1 MQFPTQAIHSAR
13 GCDPQTGAVTT
24 PIYQTSTYEQLEPGV
39 HRGYGYSRTEN
50 PTRRA
55 LEESLASLEGGGHGL
70 AFASGLAAASAALSL
85 LSTGDHV
92 VAGRDLYGGAYRLFT
107 KVYARFGVSFSFVDA
122 TDVAAIRAAIRPTTK
137 LLWLETPSNPLLSIT
152 DIAAACAIAKER
164 DVTSLVDNTF
174 ATPWLQ
180 RPLELGADVVL
191 HSTTKYLNGHADVIG
206 GALVVRSQE
215 LFERLKFLQN
225 AVGAVPGPQDCFL
238 VLRGI
243 KTLDL
248 RMERHCANARAV
260 AGFLLEHE
268 KVAAVHWPG
277 IPTHPGHAVAKRQMK
292 DFGAVLS
299 FELKADVAS
308 TKAFTKWTKL
318 FALAESL
325 GSVRSL
331 LCHPATMTHASVEPE
346 VRKKNGISDGL
357 IRLSVGCEA
366 AQDLIA
372 DLEQALVTL
381 CPASDAQRRGAVHE
395 PSASARSRAET
406 GGVE

>member
-1 MQFPTQAIHSAR
+1 MQFPTTAIHSAR

-24 PIYQTSTYEQLEPGV
+24 PIYQTSTYEQIEPGV
-39 HRGYGYSRTEN
+39 HRGFGYSRTEN

-85 LSTGDHV
+85 LSAGDHV

-107 KVYARFGVSFSFVDA
+107 KVFARFGVTFTFVDA
-122 TDVAAIRAAIRPTTK
+122 TSVAAIRGALRPETK

-152 DIAAACAIAKER
+152 DIAAACAVAKER
-164 DVTSLVDNTF
+164 RITSLVDNTF

-180 RPLELGADVVL
+180 RPLELGADIVL

-206 GALVVRSQE
+206 GALVTRSQE
-215 LFERLKFLQN
+215 LFDRLRFLQN

-260 AGFLLEHE
+260 AGFLIEHP
-268 KVAAVHWPG
+268 KVAAVYWPG
-277 IPTHPGHAVAKRQMK
+277 LPTHPAHDVAKRQMK

-299 FELKADVAS
+299 FELKCDVAAA
-308 TKAFTKWTKL
+308 KAFTKKTKL

-331 LCHPATMTHASVEPE
+331 LCHPPTMTHASVEPE

-357 IRLSVGCEA
+357 IRLSIGCEA
-366 AQDLIA
+366 AVDLVA
-372 DLEQALVTL
+372 DLAQALV
-381 CPASDAQRRGAVHE
+381 DR
-395 PSASARSRAET
+395 
-406 GGVE
+406 

>member
-1 MQFPTQAIHSAR
+1 MQFPTTAIHSAR
-13 GCDPQTGAVTT
+13 GNDPLTGALTT

-39 HRGYGYSRTEN
+39 TRGFSYSRTEN

-55 LEESLASLEGGGHGL
+55 LEESLAALEGGGHGL
-70 AFASGLAAASAALSL
+70 AFASGLAAATAALSL
-85 LSTGDHV
+85 LSAGDHV

-107 KVYARFGVSFSFVDA
+107 KVFSRFGISFTFVDA
-122 TDVAAIRAAIRPTTK
+122 TDTAAIGAALRRETK

-152 DIAAACAIAKER
+152 DIAAACAIAKASG
-164 DVTSLVDNTF
+164 VPVLVDSTF
-174 ATPWLQ
+174 ASPWLQ
-180 RPLELGADVVL
+180 RPLDLGADVVL

-206 GALVVRSQE
+206 GALVTRSKD
-215 LFERLKFLQN
+215 LFDRLRFLQN
-225 AVGAVPGPQDCFL
+225 AAGAVPGPQDCFL
-238 VLRGI
+238 VLRGL

-260 AGFLLEHE
+260 AGFLVEHP

-277 IPTHPGHAVAKRQMK
+277 LPAHPGHQVAKRQMK

-299 FELKADVAS
+299 FELRCDVAAA
-308 TKAFTKWTKL
+308 KAFTKRTKL

-331 LCHPATMTHASVEPE
+331 LCHPPTMTHASVEPD
-346 VRKKNGISDGL
+346 VRRAIGIPDGL

-366 AQDLIA
+366 AKDLVL
-372 DLEQALVTL
+372 DLEQAL
-381 CPASDAQRRGAVHE
+381 GAL
-395 PSASARSRAET
+395 
-406 GGVE
+406 

>member
-1 MQFPTQAIHSAR
+1 MQFPTIAIHSAR
-13 GCDPQTGAVTT
+13 GSDRETGAVTA

-39 HRGYGYSRTEN
+39 TRGYGYSRTEN

-55 LEESLASLEGGGHGL
+55 LEETLALLEGGGHGL

-85 LSTGDHV
+85 LSAGDHV

-107 KVYARFGVSFSFVDA
+107 KVFARFGIGFEFVDA
-122 TDVAAIRAAIRPTTK
+122 TDVAAIRAALRPETK

-152 DIAAACAIAKER
+152 DVAAACAVAKER
-164 DVTSLVDNTF
+164 GVPVLVDNTF

-180 RPLELGADVVL
+180 RPLDLGADIVL

-206 GALVVRSQE
+206 GALVTRSRD
-215 LFERLKFLQN
+215 LFDRLRFLQN
-225 AVGAVPGPQDCFL
+225 AAGAVPGPQDCFL
-238 VLRGI
+238 VLRGV
-243 KTLDL
+243 KTLDI

-260 AGFLLEHE
+260 AGFLVEHP

-277 IPTHPGHAVAKRQMK
+277 LPSHPGHGVARRQMK

-299 FELKADVAS
+299 FELRADVAAA
-308 TKAFTKWTKL
+308 KAFTKRTKL

-331 LCHPATMTHASVEPE
+331 LCHPPTMTHASVEPD
-346 VRKKNGISDGL
+346 VRRRNGIADGL

-366 AQDLIA
+366 AVDLVA
-372 DLEQALVTL
+372 DLEQAL
-381 CPASDAQRRGAVHE
+381 GAL
-395 PSASARSRAET
+395 
-406 GGVE
+406 

>member
-1 MQFPTQAIHSAR
+1 MQFPTVAIHSTR
-13 GCDPQTGAVTT
+13 RDDDPTGAVTA
-24 PIYQTSTYEQLEPGV
+24 PIFQTSTYEQIEPGV

-55 LEESLASLEGGGHGL
+55 LEETLAALEGGAHGL

-85 LSTGDHV
+85 LSAGDHV

-107 KVYARFGVSFSFVDA
+107 KVFARFGVTFTFVDA
-122 TDVAAIRAAIRPTTK
+122 TDVGAVRAAFRPEMK
-137 LLWLETPSNPLLSIT
+137 LLWLETPSNPLLAIT
-152 DIAAACAIAKER
+152 DLEAACALARAR
-164 DVTSLVDNTF
+164 DVIALVDNTF

-206 GALVVRSQE
+206 GALVVKSKA

-238 VLRGI
+238 VLRGV

-260 AGFLLEHE
+260 AEFLVAHE

-277 IPTHPGHAVAKRQMK
+277 LPTHPGHETAKRQMK

-299 FELKADVAS
+299 FELKADAAAA
-308 TKAFTKWTKL
+308 KAFTKRTKL

-331 LCHPATMTHASVEPE
+331 LCHPPTMTHASVEPE

-366 AQDLIA
+366 ASDLVA
-372 DLEQALVTL
+372 DLAQALV
-381 CPASDAQRRGAVHE
+381 DR
-395 PSASARSRAET
+395 
-406 GGVE
+406 

>member
-1 MQFPTQAIHSAR
+1 MQFPTTAIHSAR

-24 PIYQTSTYEQLEPGV
+24 PIYQTSTYEQIEPGV
-39 HRGYGYSRTEN
+39 HRGFGYSRTEN

-85 LSTGDHV
+85 LSAGDHV

-107 KVYARFGVSFSFVDA
+107 KVFARFGVNFTFVDA
-122 TDVAAIRAAIRPTTK
+122 TSVVAIRGALRPETK

-152 DIAAACAIAKER
+152 DIAAACAVAKER
-164 DVTSLVDNTF
+164 RITSLVDNTF

-180 RPLELGADVVL
+180 RPLELGADIVL

-206 GALVVRSQE
+206 GALVTRSQE
-215 LFERLKFLQN
+215 LFDRLRFLQN

-260 AGFLLEHE
+260 AGFLIEHPR
-268 KVAAVHWPG
+268 VAAVYWPG
-277 IPTHPGHAVAKRQMK
+277 LPTHPGHDVAKRQMK

-299 FELKADVAS
+299 FELKCDVAAA
-308 TKAFTKWTKL
+308 KAFTKRTKL

-331 LCHPATMTHASVEPE
+331 LCHPPTMTHASVEPE
-346 VRKKNGISDGL
+346 VRRKNGISDGL
-357 IRLSVGCEA
+357 IRLSIGCEA
-366 AQDLIA
+366 AVDLVQDL
-372 DLEQALVTL
+372 DQALVSL
-381 CPASDAQRRGAVHE
+381 
-395 PSASARSRAET
+395 
-406 GGVE
+406 

>member
-1 MQFPTQAIHSAR
+1 MQFPTTAIHSAR

-85 LSTGDHV
+85 LSAGDHV

-107 KVYARFGVSFSFVDA
+107 KVFARFGVSFTFVDA
-122 TDVAAIRAAIRPTTK
+122 TNVSAIRAAIRPATK
-137 LLWLETPSNPLLSIT
+137 LVWLETPSNPLLSIT
-152 DIAAACAIAKER
+152 DVAAACAVARER
-164 DVTSLVDNTF
+164 GATSLVDNTF

-180 RPLELGADVVL
+180 RPLDLGADIVL

-215 LFERLKFLQN
+215 LFDRLRFLQN

-248 RMERHCANARAV
+248 RMDRHCANARAV
-260 AGFLLEHE
+260 AGFLIEHP

-277 IPTHPGHAVAKRQMK
+277 LPTHPGHAVAKRQMK

-299 FELKADVAS
+299 FELKADVAAA
-308 TKAFTKWTKL
+308 KAFTKRTKL

-331 LCHPATMTHASVEPE
+331 LCHPPTMTHASVEPE
-346 VRKKNGISDGL
+346 VRRKNGISDGL

-366 AQDLIA
+366 AVDLVA
-372 DLEQALVTL
+372 DLDQALVTL
-381 CPASDAQRRGAVHE
+381 
-395 PSASARSRAET
+395 
-406 GGVE
+406 

>member
-1 MQFPTQAIHSAR
+1 MQFPTTAIHSAR

-24 PIYQTSTYEQLEPGV
+24 PIYQTSTYEQIEPGV
-39 HRGYGYSRTEN
+39 HRGFGYSRTEN

-85 LSTGDHV
+85 LSAGDHV

-107 KVYARFGVSFSFVDA
+107 KVFARFGVSFTFVDA
-122 TDVAAIRAAIRPTTK
+122 TNVSAIRAALRPETK

-152 DIAAACAIAKER
+152 DIAAACGVAKER
-164 DVTSLVDNTF
+164 RVTSLVDNTF

-180 RPLELGADVVL
+180 RPLELGADIVL

-206 GALVVRSQE
+206 GALVTRSQE
-215 LFERLKFLQN
+215 LFDRLRFLQN

-260 AGFLLEHE
+260 AGFLIEHE
-268 KVAAVHWPG
+268 KVAAVYWPG
-277 IPTHPGHAVAKRQMK
+277 LPTHPGHEVAKRQMK

-299 FELKADVAS
+299 FELKCDVAAA
-308 TKAFTKWTKL
+308 KAFTKRTKL

-331 LCHPATMTHASVEPE
+331 LCHPPTMTHASVEPE

-357 IRLSVGCEA
+357 IRLSIGCEA
-366 AQDLIA
+366 AVDLVQDL
-372 DLEQALVTL
+372 DQALVSL
-381 CPASDAQRRGAVHE
+381 
-395 PSASARSRAET
+395 
-406 GGVE
+406 

>member
-1 MQFPTQAIHSAR
+1 MQFPTKAIHPAR
-13 GCDPQTGAVTT
+13 GTDPLTGAVTT

-39 HRGYGYSRTEN
+39 TKGYGYSRTEN

-55 LEESLASLEGGGHGL
+55 LEEDLAVLEGGGHGL

-85 LSTGDHV
+85 LSSGDHV

-107 KVYARFGVSFSFVDA
+107 KVFSRFGISFTFVDA
-122 TDVAAIRAAIRPTTK
+122 TSTDAIAAAFRPSTK
-137 LLWLETPSNPLLSIT
+137 LLWLETPSNPLLAIT
-152 DIAAACAIAKER
+152 DIAAACAAARARGI
-164 DVTSLVDNTF
+164 TSLVDNTF

-180 RPLELGADVVL
+180 RPLDLGADVVL

-206 GALVVRSQE
+206 GALVTRSKD
-215 LFERLKFLQN
+215 LFDRLRFLQN
-225 AVGAVPGPQDCFL
+225 AAGAVPGPQDCFL
-238 VLRGI
+238 VLRGL

-260 AGFLLEHE
+260 AGFLIEHD

-277 IPTHPGHAVAKRQMK
+277 LATHPGHEIARRQMK

-299 FELKADVAS
+299 FELKCDVAAA
-308 TKAFTKWTKL
+308 KAFTKRTKL

-331 LCHPATMTHASVEPE
+331 LCHPPTMTHASVEPE
-346 VRKKNGISDGL
+346 VRRANGIKDGL

-366 AQDLIA
+366 AQDLVL
-372 DLEQALVTL
+372 DLEEAL
-381 CPASDAQRRGAVHE
+381 GAL
-395 PSASARSRAET
+395 
-406 GGVE
+406 

>member
-1 MQFPTQAIHSAR
+1 MQFPTVAIHSTR
-13 GCDPQTGAVTT
+13 RDDDPTGAVTA
-24 PIYQTSTYEQLEPGV
+24 PIFQTSTYEQIEPGV

-55 LEESLASLEGGGHGL
+55 LEETLAALEGGAHGL

-85 LSTGDHV
+85 LSAGDHV

-107 KVYARFGVSFSFVDA
+107 KVFARFGVTFTFVDA
-122 TDVAAIRAAIRPTTK
+122 TDVGAVRAAFRPETK
-137 LLWLETPSNPLLSIT
+137 LLWLETPSNPLLAIT
-152 DIAAACAIAKER
+152 DLEAACALARAR
-164 DVTSLVDNTF
+164 DVIALVDNTF

-206 GALVVRSQE
+206 GALVVKSKA

-238 VLRGI
+238 VLRGV

-260 AGFLLEHE
+260 AEFLVAHE

-277 IPTHPGHAVAKRQMK
+277 LPTHPGHETAKRQMK

-299 FELKADVAS
+299 FELKADAAAA
-308 TKAFTKWTKL
+308 KAFTKRTKL

-331 LCHPATMTHASVEPE
+331 LCHPPTMTHASVEPE

-366 AQDLIA
+366 ASDLVA
-372 DLEQALVTL
+372 DLAQALV
-381 CPASDAQRRGAVHE
+381 DR
-395 PSASARSRAET
+395 
-406 GGVE
+406 

>member
-1 MQFPTQAIHSAR
+1 MKFPTIAIHPAR
-13 GCDPQTGAVTT
+13 GVDPLTGALAV
-24 PIYQTSTYEQLEPGV
+24 PVYQTSTYEQIEPGV
-39 HRGYGYSRTEN
+39 TRGFGYSRTEN

-55 LEESLASLEGGGHGL
+55 LEESLAALEGGAHGL

-85 LSTGDHV
+85 LSAGDHV

-107 KVYARFGVSFSFVDA
+107 KVWSRFGVEFTFVDA
-122 TDVAAIRAAIRPTTK
+122 TDVDAVRAALGPRTK

-152 DIAAACAIAKER
+152 DLAAACALAR
-164 DVTSLVDNTF
+164 ARGVTSLVDNTF

-180 RPLELGADVVL
+180 RPLALGADVVL

-206 GALVVRSQE
+206 GALVTSSAD
-215 LFERLKFLQN
+215 LFKRLKLLQN

-238 VLRGI
+238 VLRGL

-260 AGFLLEHE
+260 AGFLVEHE

-277 IPTHPGHAVAKRQMK
+277 LPTHPGHDVAKRQMK

-299 FELKADVAS
+299 FELRADAA
-308 TKAFTKWTKL
+308 TAKRFTKTTKL

-331 LCHPATMTHASVEPE
+331 VCHPPTMTHASVEPD
-346 VRKKNGISDGL
+346 VRKRNGISDGL

-366 AQDLIA
+366 AEDLVA
-372 DLEQALVTL
+372 DLDQAL
-381 CPASDAQRRGAVHE
+381 GAL
-395 PSASARSRAET
+395 
-406 GGVE
+406 

>member
-1 MQFPTQAIHSAR
+1 MQFETIAIHGAGRSDAE
-13 GCDPQTGAVTT
+13 TGAVCV
-24 PIYQTSTYEQLEPGV
+24 PVYQTSTYEQIAPGV
-39 HRGYGYSRTEN
+39 TRGFSYSRTEN

-55 LEESLASLEGGGHGL
+55 LEESLAALEGGAHGL
-70 AFASGLAAASAALSL
+70 AFASGLAAAAAALSL
-85 LSTGDHV
+85 LSAGDHV

-107 KVYARFGVSFSFVDA
+107 KVWSRFGVSFTFVDA
-122 TDVAAIRAAIRPTTK
+122 TDTAAIRAALRPETK

-152 DIAAACAIAKER
+152 DIAAACALARER
-164 DVTSLVDNTF
+164 GIVSLVDNTF

-180 RPLELGADVVL
+180 RPLALGADIVL

-206 GALVVRSQE
+206 GALITSSRD
-215 LFERLKFLQN
+215 LFDRLRFLQN

-260 AGFLLEHE
+260 AGFLIEHPR
-268 KVAAVHWPG
+268 VAAVHWPG
-277 IPTHPGHAVAKRQMK
+277 LPSHPGHDVAKRQMK

-299 FELKADVAS
+299 FELKADVETA
-308 TKAFTKWTKL
+308 KAFTKRTKL

-331 LCHPATMTHASVEPE
+331 LCHPPTMTHASVEPE
-346 VRKKNGISDGL
+346 VRRANGIADGL

-366 AQDLIA
+366 ATDLVA
-372 DLEQALVTL
+372 DLEQAL
-381 CPASDAQRRGAVHE
+381 GAL
-395 PSASARSRAET
+395 
-406 GGVE
+406 

>member
-1 MQFPTQAIHSAR
+1 MQFPTTAIHSAR

-85 LSTGDHV
+85 LSVGDHV

-107 KVYARFGVSFSFVDA
+107 KVFARFGVSFTFVDA
-122 TDVAAIRAAIRPTTK
+122 TDVAAIRAAIRPATK
-137 LLWLETPSNPLLSIT
+137 LVWLETPSNPLLSIT
-152 DIAAACAIAKER
+152 DVAAACAVARER
-164 DVTSLVDNTF
+164 GATSLVDNTF

-180 RPLELGADVVL
+180 RPLDLGADIVL

-215 LFERLKFLQN
+215 LFDRLRFLQN

-248 RMERHCANARAV
+248 RMDRHCANARAV
-260 AGFLLEHE
+260 AGFLIEHP

-277 IPTHPGHAVAKRQMK
+277 LPTHPGHAVAKRQMK

-299 FELKADVAS
+299 FELKADVAAA
-308 TKAFTKWTKL
+308 KAFTKRTKL

-331 LCHPATMTHASVEPE
+331 LCHPPTMTHASVEPE
-346 VRKKNGISDGL
+346 VRRKNGISDGL

-366 AQDLIA
+366 AVDLVA
-372 DLEQALVTL
+372 DLDQALVTL
-381 CPASDAQRRGAVHE
+381 
-395 PSASARSRAET
+395 
-406 GGVE
+406 